1 MKFLLFD
8 KEKRFYPIFGDIL
21 DITGHKLLVA
31 LDEKKAKDL
40 LKAVPPDFL
49 ILRWKDKDFFRELLK
64 EGYFVVPIFLVEDYQ
79 QAEELRKFG
88 FSDFNILILPFNPL
102 EFLNKSAKLYQTLES
117 LYDNIPSDL
126 GMMNLFIYLL
136 SRNTS
141 TGVFLNA
148 DGLSCEVYLKAG
160 AVRGFSCSPEYFK
173 EIIKSDNVSV
183 KLLPYTEEAKLITYF
198 KNNAEFFSMLLEEV
212 QPQPSTVYPEV
223 VQETVL
229 QEVHKEVQ
237 PSAPS
242 MLSVEEGLFLIN
254 SLDPEGLLQRNMYL
268 RVYEKGD
275 SYVSLLFNVL
285 PYHRFSAAKD
295 EIEKAVGK
303 LENLR
308 ALILMDLLPEDTL
321 SILNLLNLAHKLYVI
336 TSLPIALSLIG
347 LGVPERRIKLVESFP
362 NGLLNLGTGDVLRF
376 VKTPFLPEKGSF
388 VVFEEKTKILFSSKL
403 FSSYCLPEEYSA
415 DKTAKIERVV
425 LYHRLNFS
433 NIENAVSL
441 AQIRL
446 LNPSVIRP
454 AFGNPILE
462 GVDEVIERISKQKN
476 TFNLANLED
485 EALIFG
491 ILSSILFELEK
502 RIPKEKYELILDG
515 LSEYVE
521 VEGGAISNSF
531 VDVKKLPELF
541 IYTLHSAKVP
551 PPVLLLTLERFL
563 EAEIPVFTI

>member
-8 KEKRFYPIFGDIL
+8 KERKFYPVFGDIL
-21 DITGHKLLVA
+21 DITGHKLMVA
-31 LDEKKAKDL
+31 LDKKRTKDL
-40 LKAVPPDFL
+40 LKAYSPDFL
-49 ILRWKDKDFFRELLK
+49 ILRWKDLDLFWELIK

-79 QAEELRKFG
+79 QAEELKKFG

-141 TGVFLNA
+141 TGVFLSA

-160 AVRGFSCSPEYFK
+160 AVKGLSCSPEHFK

-183 KLLPYTEEAKLITYF
+183 KFLPYTEEAKLTTYF

-212 QPQPSTVYPEV
+212 QPQPSTAYSEV
-223 VQETVL
+223 VQET
-229 QEVHKEVQ
+229 Q

-242 MLSVEEGLFLIN
+242 MLSLEEGLFLIN
-254 SLDPEGLLQRNMYL
+254 SLDHEGLLQRNMYL
-268 RVYEKGD
+268 RIYEKGD
-275 SYVSLLFNVL
+275 NYVSLLFNVL

-295 EIEKAVGK
+295 EIEKAIGK

-308 ALILMDLLPEDTL
+308 ALFLMDLFPEDTP
-321 SILNLLNLAHKLYVI
+321 SILDLLNLVPRLYVI

-347 LGVPERRIKLVESFP
+347 LGVPEKRIKPVESFP
-362 NGLLNLGTGDVLRF
+362 DGLLNLGTGDVLRF
-376 VKTPFLPEKGSF
+376 IKTPFLPEKGSF
-388 VVFEEKTKILFSSKL
+388 VVFEEKTKTLFSSKL

-415 DKTAKIERVV
+415 DKTAKIERIV

-433 NIENAVSL
+433 DNENAISL

-485 EALIFG
+485 ETLVLG
-491 ILSSILFELEK
+491 LLSSILFEMEK
-502 RIPKEKYELILDG
+502 RIPKEKYELILDE
-515 LSEYVE
+515 LSEYVD
-521 VEGGAISNSF
+521 VRAGAISNSF

-551 PPVLLLTLERFL
+551 PTVLLLTLERFL

>member
-1 MKFLLFD
+1 
-8 KEKRFYPIFGDIL
+8 
-21 DITGHKLLVA
+21 
-31 LDEKKAKDL
+31 
-40 LKAVPPDFL
+40 
-49 ILRWKDKDFFRELLK
+49 
-64 EGYFVVPIFLVEDYQ
+64 
-79 QAEELRKFG
+79 
-88 FSDFNILILPFNPL
+88 
-102 EFLNKSAKLYQTLES
+102 
-117 LYDNIPSDL
+117 
-126 GMMNLFIYLL
+126 
-136 SRNTS
+136 
-141 TGVFLNA
+141 
-148 DGLSCEVYLKAG
+148 
-160 AVRGFSCSPEYFK
+160 
-173 EIIKSDNVSV
+173 
-183 KLLPYTEEAKLITYF
+183 
-198 KNNAEFFSMLLEEV
+198 
-212 QPQPSTVYPEV
+212 
-223 VQETVL
+223 
-229 QEVHKEVQ
+229 
-237 PSAPS
+237 
-242 MLSVEEGLFLIN
+242 IN

-285 PYHRFSAAKD
+285 PYHRFSIVRD

-308 ALILMDLLPEDTL
+308 ALILMDLLPEDTQ
-321 SILNLLNLAHKLYVI
+321 SILNLLNLAPKLYVI

-376 VKTPFLPEKGSF
+376 IKTPFLPEKGSF
-388 VVFEEKTKILFSSKL
+388 VVFEEKTKRLFSSKL
-403 FSSYCLPEEYSA
+403 FSSYCLPEEYSVNE
-415 DKTAKIERVV
+415 TAKIERVV

-433 NIENAVSL
+433 DIENAISL

-485 EALIFG
+485 ETLILG
-491 ILSSILFELEK
+491 LLSSILFELEK

-521 VEGGAISNSF
+521 VEGGAIYNSF

-551 PPVLLLTLERFL
+551 PTVLLLTLERFL

>member
-8 KEKRFYPIFGDIL
+8 KERKFYPVFGDIL
-21 DITGHKLLVA
+21 DITGHKLMVA
-31 LDEKKAKDL
+31 LDKKRTKDL
-40 LKAVPPDFL
+40 LKAYSPDFL
-49 ILRWKDKDFFRELLK
+49 ILRWKDLDLFWELIK
-64 EGYFVVPIFLVEDYQ
+64 EGYFVVPIFLVEDHQ

-102 EFLNKSAKLYQTLES
+102 EFLNKSAKLYRALES
-117 LYDNIPSDL
+117 LYDSVPSDL

-141 TGVFLNA
+141 TGVFLSA

-160 AVRGFSCSPEYFK
+160 AVKGLSCSPEHFK

-183 KLLPYTEEAKLITYF
+183 KFLPYTEEAKLTTYF

-212 QPQPSTVYPEV
+212 QPQPSTAYSEV
-223 VQETVL
+223 VQET
-229 QEVHKEVQ
+229 Q

-242 MLSVEEGLFLIN
+242 MLSLEEGLFLIN

-268 RVYEKGD
+268 RIYEKGD

-285 PYHRFSAAKD
+285 PYDRFSIARD

-308 ALILMDLLPEDTL
+308 ALILMDLLPEDTQ
-321 SILNLLNLAHKLYVI
+321 SILNLLNLAPKLYII
-336 TSLPIALSLIG
+336 TSLPIALGLIG

-362 NGLLNLGTGDVLRF
+362 DGLLSLVTGDVLRF
-376 VKTPFLPEKGSF
+376 IKTPFLPEKGSF
-388 VVFEEKTKILFSSKL
+388 VVFEEKTKTLFSSKL
-403 FSSYCLPEEYSA
+403 FSSYCLSEEYSV
-415 DKTAKIERVV
+415 DKTAKIERVI

-433 NIENAVSL
+433 GIENAVSL

-485 EALIFG
+485 ETLVLG
-491 ILSSILFELEK
+491 LLSSILFEMEK
-502 RIPKEKYELILDG
+502 RIPKEKYELILDE
-515 LSEYVE
+515 LSEYVD
-521 VEGGAISNSF
+521 VRAGAISNSF

-551 PPVLLLTLERFL
+551 PTVLLLTLERFL